1 MVRRTLRLY
10 PSAVRFH
17 IWSSIKIFTFLLLG
31 FREPHQYYYR
41 ISGNRMNSRVV
52 IGRVR
57 TLLHPKMYGTP
68 FIRLSFFFR
77 SSFQFHVG
85 VHFSLV
91 GPLLLPRLHI
101 LPRKMLQ
108 QESSGGAVRKCF
120 EPFCAY
126 TLQSRTQF
134 QFATTAPLHPSQ
146 ILPDFLLSPYLCL
159 HLRHLVQPHLHRP
172 STLKAVVASI
182 SQI

>member
-1 MVRRTLRLY
+1 MTIAHGQAYFTLISFSGTISYLI
-10 PSAVRFH
+10 FH
-17 IWSSIKIFTFLLLG
+17 QKFHFLLLG
-31 FREPHQYYYR
+31 FREPRQYYYR
-41 ISGNRMNSRVV
+41 ISGNRMNSRVL

-57 TLLHPKMYGTP
+57 TLSHPKMYGTP

-126 TLQSRTQF
+126 TLQPRTQF
-134 QFATTAPLHPSQ
+134 QLATAAPLQPSQ
-146 ILPDFLLSPYLCL
+146 LLSGVLEFYHLLYLCL
-159 HLRHLVQPHLHRP
+159 HLSVISSSPA
-172 STLKAVVASI
+172 STVLLP
-182 SQI
+182 